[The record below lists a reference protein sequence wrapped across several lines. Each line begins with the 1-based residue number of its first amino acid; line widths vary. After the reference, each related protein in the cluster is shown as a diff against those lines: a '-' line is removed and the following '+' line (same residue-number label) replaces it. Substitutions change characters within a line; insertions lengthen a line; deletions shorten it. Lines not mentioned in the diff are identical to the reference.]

1 MNNKTKGALH
11 ILVVILVI
19 ALFGGIAYMGVGKA
33 HRGSAKNIRLGLDL
47 AGGVSVT
54 YEATKSNP
62 TPREMQD
69 TVYKMQKRV
78 ENDSSEASVY
88 QEGDNRVTID
98 VPDVDDPQA
107 VLEKLGKAGSLEF
120 KDPNGNVVISGSAI
134 KTAEATTQTDQTGN
148 SENVV
153 KLTLN
158 SKGRK
163 AFADATAEFI
173 GQPIAI
179 VYDGK
184 EISAPTVESEITD
197 GVAVISGSFDEFSKA
212 EDLASTLRIGALP
225 LELKNIRNNIVGAKL
240 GLTSLNTSLIAGII
254 GLILVIIFM
263 IVLYRIPGVAASI
276 ALLFYVAAILLALNG
291 LDVTLTLP
299 GIAGIILS
307 IGMAVDAN
315 VIIFTRIKEE
325 LGTGKTVRS
334 AIKIGFDKALSA
346 IIDGNITTLIAAVV
360 LYLMGSGTVKG
371 FAQTLG
377 LGIVLSMFT
386 ALLVTKFILN
396 AFCNLGFDDV
406 KYYGTAKE
414 LKTINFVGNFK
425 KYVVISGALFLL
437 CIGGLVF
444 NKVQTGEILN
454 YSLDFQGGTST
465 SVTFDNS
472 VKLDTNKKQE
482 VVNLVKA
489 TVNAT
494 PEISDVA
501 DENKLIIRTT
511 ELSLDQQKALSQ
523 AFETTYQIKQ
533 EQIETESISATVS
546 NEMKKDAVVAVIIA
560 AVCMLIYIWIRFK
573 NLTFGASSV
582 SALIHDVIVVLM
594 VYAVFSHFIQVGNTF
609 IACMLTIVGY
619 SINATIVIFD
629 RIRENRKG
637 KSSRDDLAE
646 VVNKSITQTFTRSIN
661 TSLTTFIMV
670 FMLAILGVDSVRQF
684 AIPLIVGIIC
694 GAYSSVCLAGTI
706 WYKLYMAFSN
716 KNKGKK

>member
-54 YEATKSNP
+54 YEATKENP
-62 TPREMQD
+62 TATEMQD

-78 ENDSSEASVY
+78 ESDSSEASVY

-120 KDPNGNVVISGSAI
+120 KDPNGNVVISGSSI
-134 KTAEATTQTDQTGN
+134 KTAEATTQTDETGN

-158 SKGRK
+158 SKGK
-163 AFADATAEFI
+163 KQFADATAEFI
-173 GQPIAI
+173 NQPISI
-179 VYDGK
+179 VYDG
-184 EISAPTVESEITD
+184 EVISSPVVQSEITD
-197 GVAVISGSFDEFSKA
+197 GVAIISGSFDEFSKA
-212 EDLASTLRIGALP
+212 EDLATTLRIGALP

-263 IVLYRIPGVAASI
+263 IILYRIPGVASSI
-276 ALLFYVAAILLALNG
+276 ALIFYVVAMLLALNV

-325 LGTGKTVRS
+325 LSTGKTVRS

-346 IIDGNITTLIAAVV
+346 IVDGNITTLIAAVV

-386 ALLVTKFILN
+386 ALLVTKFILI
-396 AFCNLGFDDV
+396 AFCNLGLDDV

-425 KYVVISGALFLL
+425 KYICISGALFLL

-454 YSLDFQGGTST
+454 YSLDFKGGTST
-465 SVTFDNS
+465 SVTFDDS

-482 VVNLVKA
+482 VVNLVKS

-511 ELSLDQQKALSQ
+511 ELSLDQQRALAT
-523 AFETTYQIKQ
+523 AFETNYQIKQ
-533 EQIETESISATVS
+533 DQIETESISATVS
-546 NEMKKDAVVAVIIA
+546 NEMKQDAVVAVIISA
-560 AVCMLIYIWIRFK
+560 ICMLIYIWIRFK
-573 NLTFGASSV
+573 NLAFGASSV
-582 SALIHDVIVVLM
+582 IALLHDVIVVLM

-637 KSSRDDLAE
+637 KSSRADMEE
-646 VVNKSITQTFTRSIN
+646 VVNKSVIQTFTRSIN
-661 TSLTTFIMV
+661 TSITTFIMV

-694 GAYSSVCLAGTI
+694 GAYSSVCLAGTV
-706 WYKLYMAFSN
+706 WYKLN
-716 KNKGKK
+716 KISKKK

>member
-1 MNNKTKGALH
+1 MNNKMKGALH
-11 ILVVILVI
+11 ILVVILAI
-19 ALFGGIAYMGVGKA
+19 ALFGGIAYMGVGKG

-54 YEATKSNP
+54 YEATKANP
-62 TPREMQD
+62 TAIEMRD

-78 ENDSSEASVY
+78 ENDSAEASVY

-120 KDPNGNVVISGSAI
+120 KDPNGNVVISGSSI
-134 KTAEATTQTDQTGN
+134 KTAEATTQTDETGN

-158 SKGRK
+158 SKGK
-163 AFADATAEFI
+163 KQFADATAEFI
-173 GQPIAI
+173 NQPISI
-179 VYDGK
+179 VYDG
-184 EISAPTVESEITD
+184 EVISSPVVQSEITD
-197 GVAVISGSFDEFSKA
+197 GVAIISGSFDEFSKA

-263 IVLYRIPGVAASI
+263 IVLYRIPGVASSI
-276 ALLFYVAAILLALNG
+276 ALIFYVVAMLLALNV

-325 LGTGKTVRS
+325 LSTGKTVRS

-346 IIDGNITTLIAAVV
+346 IVDGNITTLIAAVV

-386 ALLVTKFILN
+386 ALLVTKFILK
-396 AFCNLGFDDV
+396 AFCNLGLDDV

-425 KYVVISGALFLL
+425 KYVCISGALFLI
-437 CIGGLVF
+437 CIGGLIF

-454 YSLDFQGGTST
+454 YSLDFKGGTST

-482 VVNLVKA
+482 VVNLVKS

-511 ELSLDQQKALSQ
+511 ELSLDQQKALAT

-533 EQIETESISATVS
+533 DQIETESISATVS
-546 NEMKKDAVVAVIIA
+546 NEMKQDAVIAVIIA
-560 AVCMLIYIWIRFK
+560 AICMLIYIWIRFK
-573 NLTFGASSV
+573 NLAFGASSV
-582 SALIHDVIVVLM
+582 IALLHDVIVVLM
-594 VYAVFSHFIQVGNTF
+594 VYAVFSYFIQVGNTF

-637 KSSRDDLAE
+637 KSTRADLAE
-646 VVNKSITQTFTRSIN
+646 VVNKSVTQTFTRSIN
-661 TSLTTFIMV
+661 TSITTFIMV

-694 GAYSSVCLAGTI
+694 GAYSSVCLAGTV
-706 WYKLYMAFSN
+706 WYKLN
-716 KNKGKK
+716 KSSKKK